1 VGVGGADVGVAVAGA
16 VVGVGG
22 TGVGVAAA
30 VVAVAVAVRV
40 AAALALALGLAEP
53 GDALAL
59 VSAVVVAVSSAVSC
73 SESLSPPH
81 ALSPTTRA
89 PNRNAAKSRFIRN
102 QYAAATATGCPC
114 RLRRV
119 FWPVRGG
126 ALALTGDAAESDS
139 RRRRSP
145 QTMPRALIFLALA
158 ALAAFAFAACSDDAG
173 ESGEG
178 DLIAAITFLDGAGFH
193 GIDESINEEG
203 EVPGDAASV
212 ARKAETVVH
221 LTAWP
226 DDLAEDAET
235 LEGIFAALAESLEA
249 ESPDLEAAGQNA
261 ASAHDGLHDFSGRVW
276 AHLHGEAGVELADDG
291 HAE

>member
-1 VGVGGADVGVAVAGA
+1 VTVNVPNMLAWISQKKVKLPGPGAVNVCVVWQGPVQTSLAVPGTLSVRLCGMLASLFAKLRVTVAPDATLIEERSNAMFVALTLMVTAPPPAGGWVGVGGADVGVAVAGA

-102 QYAAATATGCPC
+102 QYAAATATGCP
-114 RLRRV
+114 
-119 FWPVRGG
+119 
-126 ALALTGDAAESDS
+126 
-139 RRRRSP
+139 
-145 QTMPRALIFLALA
+145 
-158 ALAAFAFAACSDDAG
+158 
-173 ESGEG
+173 
-178 DLIAAITFLDGAGFH
+178 
-193 GIDESINEEG
+193 
-203 EVPGDAASV
+203 PG
-212 ARKAETVVH
+212 
-221 LTAWP
+221 
-226 DDLAEDAET
+226 
-235 LEGIFAALAESLEA
+235 
-249 ESPDLEAAGQNA
+249 
-261 ASAHDGLHDFSGRVW
+261 
-276 AHLHGEAGVELADDG
+276 
-291 HAE
+291 